1 MFYGC
6 TPSQGSQ
13 QVIDVGPDCPY
24 ISLDLTSAAG
34 LLHLTFSIDE
44 HFMWVYAID
53 GRYIEPVEVNAINIP
68 NGNRYS
74 VLVPV
79 NQTSGDYTIRM
90 VSGSNQQ
97 ILNTTAILH
106 YDTPDQLNRTSN
118 PWITLTGGNATA
130 DTVFLDDTSVVS
142 YPAIA
147 PSTNVA
153 ATYFLTI
160 SHFGASYRWTLGN
173 SSFDLELE
181 ESQPLLFNQTAI
193 PSDLII
199 RTDNNTWVD
208 LIIQVDSPAQPAH
221 PIHKHSNKH
230 FAIGQGLGTFTW
242 SSVAEAVQSIPGSFN
257 LVNPP
262 IKDTTA
268 TPVADSGPGWLAI
281 RYQVV
286 NPGAFLIHCHIQV
299 HQSGGMSLA
308 LLDGVDAWPTVPSN
322 YLNGSGF

>member
-6 TPSQGSQ
+6 KPSQGPQ
-13 QVIDVGPDCPY
+13 QVIDVDPDCQY

-34 LLHLTFSIDE
+34 LLQLVFSIDE
-44 HFMWVYAID
+44 HSMWVYAID
-53 GRYIEPVEVNAINIP
+53 GRYVEPVEVNAISIA

-79 NQTSGDYTIRM
+79 DQIPGDYTIRM
-90 VSGSNQQ
+90 VSGSTQQ
-97 ILNTTAILH
+97 ILNTTGILH
-106 YDTPDQLNRTSN
+106 YHAPDQLGRASN

-130 DTVFLDDTSVVS
+130 ETVFLDDTQVVP

-147 PSTNVA
+147 PSTDVD

-160 SHFGASYRWTLGN
+160 SHYGASYRWKLGN
-173 SSFDLELE
+173 DSYDLELE

-199 RTDNNTWVD
+199 RTDNNTWID
-208 LIIQVDSPAQPAH
+208 LIIQVDSPAQPPH

-242 SSVAEAVQSIPGSFN
+242 SSVVEAMQSIPGSFN
-257 LVNPP
+257 LVDPP
-262 IKDTTA
+262 IRDTTS
-268 TPVADSGPGWLAI
+268 TPSDTGPAWMAI

-286 NPGAFLIHCHIQV
+286 NPGAFLIHCHIQN
-299 HQSGGMSLA
+299 HQSGGMALA
-308 LLDGVDAWPTVPSN
+308 LLDGVDEWPKVPSN
-322 YLNGSGF
+322 YLNDSGF